1 MTETM
6 VLTFKQDEGRDIK
19 ELWRFIDSGF
29 SVVKATYSA
38 KLRRFKMTFSN
49 GLWPAITIPC
59 SGCGVRMPPAYLSFK
74 PFPQDEHLCIVC
86 NRPQVAT
93 APKLYR

>member
-1 MTETM
+1 MTEAKE
-6 VLTFKQDEGRDIK
+6 LTYNQDDERAIK
-19 ELWRFIDSGF
+19 ELWWMIDVGH

-38 KLRRFKMTFSN
+38 KRRQFKMTFSN
-49 GLWPAITIPC
+49 GLWPAVTIPC
-59 SGCGVRMPPAYLSFK
+59 SGCRVRMPPAYLSFK